1 MFRENPEK
9 MRGQS
14 MKVFRAFGIVL
25 FAALYCCV
33 VANAQEPFTAGTW
46 SATTNPPPSAVAHAL
61 LLTDGSV
68 LVNSFFFSTHVDT
81 WYRLVPDSTGS
92 YINGTWVTAG
102 SLPTGYNPLY
112 FGSVTLP
119 SGQVTVMGGEYNNGQ
134 AVWTTKGAIYN
145 PTTNK
150 WQTLKAPTGWTTIGD
165 AQAIVLPNGHLMQ
178 ANCCTKDEAILT
190 LSGGVAT
197 WAATGTGKFDI
208 NDEEGWTL
216 LPGGKILTVDA
227 YVQNSSFAK
236 GYQIYDPATGAW
248 TTPANNTVVDLV
260 DHGSFELGPGPLL
273 PNGTVFY
280 AGASTN
286 NAIYTVST
294 GTWAAAPKFGGT
306 LDIADGPAAVL
317 PNGNA
322 LFDTSPGVFNTGSK
336 FFEWDGTT
344 LNPTSAPPNAPI
356 DSSYVGGFVV
366 LPTGQVFF
374 TDFSSSV
381 EIYTP
386 SSLTACTGC
395 APKINFV
402 QATLTHGSINNRI
415 TGTQFNGLT
424 QGSYYGDDNQ
434 SATNFPLVRITDS
447 TGAVVYCKTHGW
459 LGGVATGTT
468 VVSTLFDIPSTI
480 ALGSAQLVVVTNGI
494 ASAAKSITII

>member
-1 MFRENPEK
+1 
-9 MRGQS
+9 
-14 MKVFRAFGIVL
+14 MKLVRTLGVALLALAFSSI
-25 FAALYCCV
+25 AI
-33 VANAQEPFTAGTW
+33 AQEPFTAGTW
-46 SATTNPPPSAVAHAL
+46 TKITAAPPSAVAHAL

-68 LVNSFFFSTHVDT
+68 LVNSFFFSSHTDT

-92 YINGTWVTAG
+92 YINGTWSTAG

-112 FGSVTLP
+112 VGSAVLP

-134 AVWTTKGAIYN
+134 GVWTTLGAIYN
-145 PTTNK
+145 PSTNK
-150 WQTLKAPTGWTTIGD
+150 WNKLAAPTGWTTVGD
-165 AQAIVLPNGHLMQ
+165 AQAIILPNGKLMQ

-190 LSGGVAT
+190 LTKGVAT
-197 WAATGTGKFDI
+197 WTATGTGKFDI
-208 NDEEGWTL
+208 NDEEGWTM

-227 YVQNSSFAK
+227 YVQNGAFAK

-260 DHGSFELGPGPLL
+260 DHGSFEVGPAVLL
-273 PNGTVFY
+273 PNGTVFN

-322 LFDTSPGVFNTGSK
+322 LFDTSPGVFQTGSK
-336 FFEWDGTT
+336 FFEWDGTA
-344 LNPTSAPPNAPI
+344 LNATAAPLNASI

-366 LPTGQVFF
+366 LPTGQVLF
-374 TDFSSSV
+374 TDFSSTV

-386 SSLTACTGC
+386 ASVTPCTGC
-395 APKINFV
+395 APTITSV
-402 QATLTHGSINNRI
+402 PATLTHGKTNNRI

-424 QGSYYGDDNQ
+424 SGAAYGDDNQ

-447 TGAVVYCKTHGW
+447 TGAVVYCRTHGW

-468 VVSTLFDIPSTI
+468 PVSTMFDIPTTI
-480 ALGSAQLVVVTNGI
+480 ALGPASLVVVTNGI
-494 ASAAKSITII
+494 PSAAKAVTIN